1 MEHITIRE
9 HQIPVVKNVDV
20 FIAGGGPAGVGAAIQ
35 AARSGAD
42 VLLAER
48 LFCLGGTMTAG
59 LMSKVAM
66 SACNYGLAHEIITRM
81 DAYQGTHYLDSRPEV
96 PVDPETGKIILEQM
110 VIDEEHV
117 DVRYGTVVSGV
128 VTNGREIE
136 AVVLSNL
143 DGEIAVRAKYYI
155 DCTGDG
161 QMAFLAGAECM
172 TEQGESY
179 SSSPTLMFRIGN
191 VDLEKM
197 FRYEEENPELFVR
210 EYNTYKRHLMTGT
223 ECRENIRNQIYAHMA
238 DFVRLIRLR
247 CSEHRDEFS
256 EEDEEILLRRGIL
269 FLSQPYPNHVLV
281 NSTTN
286 PAWRGDSNVELS
298 ASMAEMRKHCHLIHR
313 FAKRFIPGFEESF
326 LMDTASMMG
335 IRESRRIRGEYVLT
349 QEDIESFK
357 KHDDAVCSNSG
368 GVEIHSGKKNS
379 LLLRELDGV
388 EGYDIPFRALY
399 AKDFTNLL
407 MAGRCFSAT
416 HPALSAAR
424 NISYCCAL
432 GQAAGAAAAELS
444 GSGKKDV
451 RDVDI
456 RYVQEVCRANL
467 ATMDNTEYVKKYFSE
482 ET

>member
-326 LMDTASMMG
+326 LMDTTSMMG

-349 QEDIESFK
+349 QEDIESFMTTPSAATAAAWRSTAGRRTACCSGSSTGWRATISRSGRFTRRTLQTCSWRA
-357 KHDDAVCSNSG
+357 AVFPLPTPRCLQPGTSPTAA
-368 GVEIHSGKKNS
+368 HSGRPPAPPRRS
-379 LLLRELDGV
+379 FQG
-388 EGYDIPFRALY
+388 
-399 AKDFTNLL
+399 
-407 MAGRCFSAT
+407 AGKRTYGTWISGMCRRSAGLISQRWT
-416 HPALSAAR
+416 TR
-424 NISYCCAL
+424 N
-432 GQAAGAAAAELS
+432 
-444 GSGKKDV
+444 
-451 RDVDI
+451 
-456 RYVQEVCRANL
+456 
-467 ATMDNTEYVKKYFSE
+467 T
-482 ET
+482 

>member
-1 MEHITIRE
+1 MDYVTIKE
-9 HQIPVVKNVDV
+9 HQVPVIKKVDV
-20 FIAGGGPAGVGAAIQ
+20 FVAGGGPAGVGAAIQ
-35 AARSGAD
+35 AARCGAS

-66 SACNYGLAHEIITRM
+66 SACNFGLANEIIKRM
-81 DAYQGTHYLDSRPEV
+81 DAYQGTNYLGSRPEV

-110 VIDEEHV
+110 VIDELKV

-128 VTNGREIE
+128 VSDGRNVE
-136 AVVLSNL
+136 AVILSNL
-143 DGEIAVRAKYYI
+143 DGEIAVKAKYYI

-172 TEQGESY
+172 TEQGETY

-197 FRYEEENPELFVR
+197 FRYEEENPELFKH
-210 EYNTYKRHLMTGT
+210 EYTTYKRHIMTAT
-223 ECRENIRNQIYAHMA
+223 ECRENIKNEIYAHMA

-269 FLSQPYPNHVLV
+269 FLSQPYPNHVLI

-298 ASMAEMRKHCHLIHR
+298 TSMAEMRKHCHLIHR
-313 FAKRFIPGFEESF
+313 FAKRFIPGFENSF

-335 IRESRRIRGEYVLT
+335 IRESRKIKGEYVLT

-357 KHDDAVCSNSG
+357 KQDDAVCSNSG
-368 GVEIHSGKKNS
+368 GVELHNGKKNS
-379 LLLRELDGV
+379 LVLRELDGI
-388 EGYDIPFRALY
+388 EAYDIPFRTLY
-399 AKDFTNLL
+399 AKDFDNLL

-432 GQAAGAAAAELS
+432 GQATGAAAAELS
-444 GSGKKDV
+444 LNGKTNV

-456 RYVQEVCRANL
+456 RFVQKICKDNL
-467 ATMDNTEYVKKYFSE
+467 ATPDNTEYARLYL
-482 ET
+482 

>member
-1 MEHITIRE
+1 MEYVTVKE
-9 HQIPVVKNVDV
+9 HRVPVVKDVDV
-20 FIAGGGPAGVGAAIQ
+20 FVAGGGCAGVGAAIQ
-35 AARSGAD
+35 AARCGAQ

-66 SACNYGLAHEIITRM
+66 SACNYGLAHEIIRRM

-96 PVDPETGKIILEQM
+96 PVDAETGKIILEQM
-110 VIDEEHV
+110 VIDELHV

-128 VTNGREIE
+128 IKNGKNIE
-136 AVVLSNL
+136 AVILSNL
-143 DGEIAVRAKYYI
+143 DGEIAVRARYYI

-161 QMAFLAGAECM
+161 QLAFLAGAECM
-172 TEQGESY
+172 TEKGETY

-210 EYNTYKRHLMTGT
+210 EYNTYKRHLMTST
-223 ECRENIRNQIYAHMA
+223 QCRENIQNQIYAHMA
-238 DFVRLIRLR
+238 DFVRLIRLN

-298 ASMAEMRKHCHLIHR
+298 TSMAQMRKHCHLIHR
-313 FAKRFIPGFEESF
+313 FAKRFIPGFENSF
-326 LMDTASMMG
+326 LMDTASMLG

-357 KHDDAVCSNSG
+357 KHDDAICSNSG
-368 GVEIHSGKKNS
+368 GVELHNGRKNS
-379 LLLRELDGV
+379 LVLRELDGIDA
-388 EGYDIPFRALY
+388 YDIPFRCLY
-399 AKDFTNLL
+399 AKEFNNLL

-432 GQAAGAAAAELS
+432 GQAAGAAAAELTKN
-444 GSGKKDV
+444 GKTDV
-451 RDVDI
+451 RSVDI
-456 RYVQEVCRANL
+456 RFVQEICKDNM
-467 ATMDNTEYVKKYFSE
+467 ATARNTQYTKLFE
-482 ET
+482 

>member
-1 MEHITIRE
+1 MNYVTVKEHRV
-9 HQIPVVKNVDV
+9 PVVKEVDV
-20 FIAGGGPAGVGAAIQ
+20 FVGGGGCAGAGAAIQ
-35 AARSGAD
+35 AARLGAD

-48 LFCLGGTMTAG
+48 MFCLGGTMTAG

-66 SACNYGLAHEIITRM
+66 SACNYGLANEIIKRM

-110 VIDEEHV
+110 VIDELHV

-128 VTNGREIE
+128 VKNGRNIE
-136 AVVLSNL
+136 AVILSNL
-143 DGEIAVRAKYYI
+143 DGEIAVKAKYYI

-161 QMAFLAGAECM
+161 QLAYLAGAECM
-172 TEQGESY
+172 TEKGETY

-197 FRYEEENPELFVR
+197 FCYEEEHPELFVR

-223 ECRENIRNQIYAHMA
+223 ECRENIKNQIYAHMA

-256 EEDEEILLRRGIL
+256 EEEEEILLRRGIL
-269 FLSQPYPNHVLV
+269 FLSQPYPGHVLV

-286 PAWRGDSNVELS
+286 PAWRGDSNEELS
-298 ASMAEMRKHCHLIHR
+298 SSMAEMRKHCHLIQR
-313 FAKRFIPGFEESF
+313 FARRFIPGFENSF

-335 IRESRRIRGEYVLT
+335 IRESRRIKGEYVLT

-357 KHDDAVCSNSG
+357 KHEDGICSNSG

-379 LLLRELDGV
+379 LLLRELDGI
-388 EGYDIPFRALY
+388 EGYDIPFRSLY
-399 AKDFTNLL
+399 SKDFKNLL

-444 GSGKKDV
+444 RNGKTDV
-451 RDVDI
+451 READI
-456 RYVQEVCRANL
+456 RFVQEICKDNMAIPGNRAY
-467 ATMDNTEYVKKYFSE
+467 AEKYL
-482 ET
+482 

>member
-1 MEHITIRE
+1 MEYVTVKE
-9 HQIPVVKNVDV
+9 HRVPVVKDVDV
-20 FIAGGGPAGVGAAIQ
+20 FVAGGGCAGVGAAIQ
-35 AARSGAD
+35 AARCGAQ

-66 SACNYGLAHEIITRM
+66 SACNYGLAHEIIRRM

-96 PVDPETGKIILEQM
+96 PVDAETGKIILEQM
-110 VIDEEHV
+110 VIDELHV

-128 VTNGREIE
+128 IKNGRNIE
-136 AVVLSNL
+136 AVILSNL
-143 DGEIAVRAKYYI
+143 DGEIAVRARYYI

-161 QMAFLAGAECM
+161 QLAFLAGAECM
-172 TEQGESY
+172 TEKGETY

-223 ECRENIRNQIYAHMA
+223 QCRENIRNQI
-238 DFVRLIRLR
+238 IRLN

-298 ASMAEMRKHCHLIHR
+298 TSMAEMRKHCHLIHR
-313 FAKRFIPGFEESF
+313 FAKRFIPGFENSF
-326 LMDTASMMG
+326 LMDTASMLG

-357 KHDDAVCSNSG
+357 KHDDAICSNSG
-368 GVEIHSGKKNS
+368 GVELHNGRKNS
-379 LLLRELDGV
+379 LVLRELDGIDA
-388 EGYDIPFRALY
+388 YDIPFRCLY
-399 AKDFTNLL
+399 AKDFNNLL

-432 GQAAGAAAAELS
+432 GQATGAAAAELTKN
-444 GSGKKDV
+444 GKTDV
-451 RDVDI
+451 RSVDI
-456 RYVQEVCRANL
+456 RFVQEVCKDNM
-467 ATMDNTEYVKKYFSE
+467 ATVRNTQYAKLFE
-482 ET
+482 